1 MIYSNLYHT
10 VTNETRFLW
19 QSEAV
24 YTVSVDR
31 AIYKRVPD
39 VESPSDRNGR
49 MGVVTPGF
57 TLATTKHP
65 EAETLGKM
73 LGVTIYIYSYT
84 IDRHPF
90 HLCSTS

>member
-1 MIYSNLYHT
+1 
-10 VTNETRFLW
+10 
-19 QSEAV
+19 
-24 YTVSVDR
+24 
-31 AIYKRVPD
+31 
-39 VESPSDRNGR
+39 